1 LKGFRQTEKQHRQT
15 SLFGEI
21 LDWMLT
27 PFLVLWPISMAVEYS
42 IAYSVASS
50 AYDRELKDSVVVL
63 SRQVSFDGKRIQ
75 FGMPASAV
83 AMLQARGSDET
94 LYQVRDLKN
103 EIVAGEPR
111 LPVVEFSPELEPQ
124 TVYFRNDHANNS
136 EDLRVAYMFAQVP
149 GLTGALLVQVAETEG
164 RRVQLASEISSAVL
178 SAQFLILPLALV
190 MVSLGLAKGIAPL
203 NELRDKIRNR
213 KSQDLSPIDP
223 AEAPE
228 EVRPFIHSINDLMQR
243 LDASLRAQQRFVADA
258 AHQMRTPLAG
268 LKTQAELALRQRGAL
283 GVEHTMRQ
291 IVVGADRATRL
302 VNQLLA
308 LARADSD
315 MPASI
320 ARLDLDRLTL
330 EVAREWVSRAMDKH
344 IDLGFEAAQAPCYV
358 EGNEVL
364 LRELL
369 ANLFD
374 NAIRYTGAGGHVTA
388 RVIASEA
395 IILEVADN
403 GIGIDASDRERVFER
418 FYRVLG
424 TDTEGSGLGLAIVRS
439 IAEVHRAQ
447 VELDLNPQG
456 SGTVV
461 RVAFPLSRADPRPL
475 RTAA

>member
-1 LKGFRQTEKQHRQT
+1 MKGLRHTEKQHRQT

-27 PFLVLWPISMAVEYS
+27 PFLVLWPISMALEYY

-50 AYDRELKDSVVVL
+50 AYDRELKDSVIVL
-63 SRQVSFDGKRIQ
+63 SRQVSYDGRKLQVSI
-75 FGMPASAV
+75 PASAV

-103 EIVAGEPR
+103 EIVAGDPK
-111 LPVVEFSPELEPQ
+111 LPLVDFSAELEPR
-124 TVYFRNDHANNS
+124 TVYFRDDHANNS

-149 GLTGALLVQVAETEG
+149 GLTGAVLVQVAETEG

-178 SAQFLILPLALV
+178 SAQFLILPLALL
-190 MVSLGLAKGIAPL
+190 MVSLGLAKGIARL
-203 NELRDKIRNR
+203 NELRDKIRGR

-228 EVRPFIHSINDLMQR
+228 EVRPFIHSINDLMAR

-268 LKTQAELALRQRGAL
+268 LKTQAELALRQRDAL
-283 GVEHTMRQ
+283 SIEHTMRQ

-315 MPASI
+315 VPALM
-320 ARLDLDRLTL
+320 ARIDLDRLTL
-330 EVAREWVSRAMDKH
+330 EVARDWVARAMDKRV
-344 IDLGFEAAQAPCYV
+344 DLGFEAAPGPCYV
-358 EGNEVL
+358 EGNELL

-369 ANLFD
+369 ANLLD
-374 NAIRYTGAGGHVTA
+374 NALRYTGTGGRVTA
-388 RVIASEA
+388 RVIAGDA
-395 IILEVADN
+395 IVLEVEDN
-403 GIGIDASDRERVFER
+403 GIGIDPSDRDRVFER

-424 TDTEGSGLGLAIVRS
+424 TETEGSGLGLAIVRS
-439 IAEVHRAQ
+439 IAELHRARIA
-447 VELDLNPQG
+447 LHPNPQG
-456 SGTVV
+456 PGTVV
-461 RVAFPLSRADPRPL
+461 RIAFPRSRAEPQPL